1 MDQITVANFM
11 EQNKDFL
18 FPNSTCSQ
26 VKLEN
31 ALLNAPDGFEFYLSN
46 FPFRKPST
54 VQIISVFPGSL
65 GVDRFYLGD
74 IGKGIL
80 KYFTF
85 AGLGIWWIA
94 DIISAKDR
102 CRAYNCK
109 KLLEAV
115 DNPTVIANMQN
126 ADSKLRNVTA
136 TAQKIAPLAKDLVK
150 DVAKG
155 VQDINKTNEVQ
166 F

>member
-1 MDQITVANFM
+1 MDQLKVVEFL

-18 FPNSTCSQ
+18 FPNKEYTDMD
-26 VKLEN
+26 VEN
-31 ALLNAPDGFEFYLSN
+31 ALMAAPDEFEMSMRSI
-46 FPFRKPST
+46 PFRKPST

-65 GVDRFYLGD
+65 GVDRFYLGE

-85 AGLGIWWIA
+85 GGFGIWWIA

-109 KLLEAV
+109 KLMDAVNDPSVIAQMQNVDSKISQTVATAKKFAPVAKEIVKGAKDIGSTFYV
-115 DNPTVIANMQN
+115 DN
-126 ADSKLRNVTA
+126 
-136 TAQKIAPLAKDLVK
+136 
-150 DVAKG
+150 
-155 VQDINKTNEVQ
+155 
-166 F
+166 

>member
-1 MDQITVANFM
+1 MDQLKVVEFL

-18 FPNSTCSQ
+18 FPNKEYTDMD
-26 VKLEN
+26 VEN
-31 ALLNAPDGFEFYLSN
+31 ALMAAPDGFEMSMRN
-46 FPFRKPST
+46 IPFRKPST

-65 GVDRFYLGD
+65 GVDRFYLGE

-85 AGLGIWWIA
+85 GGFGIWWIA

-109 KLLEAV
+109 KLMDAVNDPSVIAQMQNVDSKISQTVATAKKFAPVAKEIVKGAKDIGSTFYV
-115 DNPTVIANMQN
+115 DN
-126 ADSKLRNVTA
+126 
-136 TAQKIAPLAKDLVK
+136 
-150 DVAKG
+150 
-155 VQDINKTNEVQ
+155 
-166 F
+166 